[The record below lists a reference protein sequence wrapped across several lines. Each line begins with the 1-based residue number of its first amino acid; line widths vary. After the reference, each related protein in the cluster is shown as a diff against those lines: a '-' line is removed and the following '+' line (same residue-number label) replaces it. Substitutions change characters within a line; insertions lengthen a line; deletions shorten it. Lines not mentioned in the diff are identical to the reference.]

1 MSHFDQRGPCV
12 AEKVMAQE
20 SRRDTTGTRRK
31 IGSTCCGAVAGM
43 SLHAP
48 MT

>member
-1 MSHFDQRGPCV
+1 MNHFDQRGPSV
-12 AEKVMAQE
+12 AEKVVVQE
-20 SRRDTTGTRRK
+20 SRYVATRTRRK

-43 SLHAP
+43 SLHAL